1 MKRKSK
7 GQHLADKQSISI
19 RGYIA
24 DTLALL
30 LFFTTTGI
38 INERFIAG
46 MSWDQVLQA
55 RLIGGVLMVPVGRPY
70 GVWRDWMMRHAK
82 GTRLSQLFWDSVS
95 LMSFQV
101 PIYAGIIAFS
111 GASGMGLLR
120 GVLGAAVMMIV
131 LGRPYGAFLNWVR
144 RLFSLPPGGEKTMS
158 LNS

>member
-1 MKRKSK
+1 
-7 GQHLADKQSISI
+7 
-19 RGYIA
+19 
-24 DTLALL
+24 
-30 LFFTTTGI
+30 
-38 INERFIAG
+38 
-46 MSWDQVLQA
+46 
-55 RLIGGVLMVPVGRPY
+55 
-70 GVWRDWMMRHAK
+70 MMRHAK

-144 RLFSLPPGGEKTMS
+144 RLFTLPLLMAE
-158 LNS
+158 

>member
-1 MKRKSK
+1 VKGKSE
-7 GQHLADKQSISI
+7 GQQVADRQSISI
-19 RGYIA
+19 RGYVA

-46 MSWDQVLQA
+46 MTWDQVVHA

-70 GVWRDWMMRHAK
+70 GIWRDWMMRHAK

-111 GASGMGLLR
+111 GASGSGLLR

-131 LGRPYGAFLNWVR
+131 LGRPYGAFLNGVR
-144 RLFSLPPGGEKTMS
+144 RLFSLPPGGEKPMS